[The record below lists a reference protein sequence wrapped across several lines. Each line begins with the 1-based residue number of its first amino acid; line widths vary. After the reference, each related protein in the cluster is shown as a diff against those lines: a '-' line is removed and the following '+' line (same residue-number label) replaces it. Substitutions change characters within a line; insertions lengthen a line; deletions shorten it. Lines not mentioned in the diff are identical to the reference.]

1 MRNFAGKSGFFFT
14 DDPTLTTETDDF
26 KSLTN
31 GFVMDKA
38 VIIAYNV
45 LVENLGDEIAIN
57 SNGTIHPAIIKS
69 WQNAIETN
77 INGQM
82 TQRGELSGFKA
93 YIDENQEVI
102 KTGMINVNLQLQPV
116 GYAKYITVNIGFTTE
131 INN

>member
-1 MRNFAGKSGFFFT
+1 MRLPSIATELFT
-14 DDPTLTTETDDF
+14 QP
-26 KSLTN
+26 SLNT
-31 GFVMDKA
+31 
-38 VIIAYNV
+38 
-45 LVENLGDEIAIN
+45 
-57 SNGTIHPAIIKS
+57 
-69 WQNAIETN
+69 IETN

-102 KTGMINVNLQLQPV
+102 KTGMMNVSLQLQPV